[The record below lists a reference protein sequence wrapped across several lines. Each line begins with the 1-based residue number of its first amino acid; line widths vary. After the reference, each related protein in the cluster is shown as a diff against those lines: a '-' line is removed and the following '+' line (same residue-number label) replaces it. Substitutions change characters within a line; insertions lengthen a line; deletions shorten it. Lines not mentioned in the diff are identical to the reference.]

1 MEAESPAAPPTS
13 HPAAVP
19 TAKLPVGALSRP
31 PEAVAGPSAVGA
43 ITLSRLLLV
52 FTTWMLLV
60 LDPLPPTVTAPL
72 QVLVLLSY
80 VLFAALLVAFEW
92 RGVGNP
98 KVQDWIELIFGW
110 LVCALTGGLDSVLF
124 WLLLLPVVARSVRM
138 GFVPAFRLAL
148 VAFAGFLAIGAT
160 IAPLPLDELPAFG
173 YVRPTLLLALAYV
186 IARIG
191 GEQRLGRRQLSLL
204 ATLNLAGNPRLGVER
219 TLRTAATH
227 IRDCFEMRDCVLV
240 MRDADGAYLMVWA
253 TADDC
258 RSDRLDAA
266 SVEPLLAALGDQPLQ
281 HPRRF
286 RRRGRP
292 SPLAIER
299 VEDLLGA
306 RCWMSAPFGS
316 GEPPQGRLFLLDD
329 RRPGMDRGSLGF
341 VRDVAVQLTQSID
354 KVVVVD
360 ELSMLAAD
368 RERRRFAV
376 DLHDRAIQPYLG
388 IQLGLAAAMRRPG
401 CPPEVVRDLESLL
414 AHSEHGVMELRAILA
429 GHRSLPADLDSFRRA
444 LEGLAERLKH
454 LFSMQVTLALPDQ
467 LPGPARL
474 ATELVGLI
482 HEALSNIVRH
492 TPARAA
498 AVQMSLDVLRVT
510 IDIDNPRHDAT
521 WVPFYPRSIAE
532 RAYALGGRV
541 DILDVPATTDA
552 GPLTR
557 VRIRIPL

>member
-1 MEAESPAAPPTS
+1 MAPEP
-13 HPAAVP
+13 AVP
-19 TAKLPVGALSRP
+19 DSAVPSSEARPVLPAGALTRI
-31 PEAVAGPSAVGA
+31 PEAPSGPSAVGA

-52 FTTWMLLV
+52 FSTWMLLV

-72 QVLVLLSY
+72 QVLALLSY

-124 WLLLLPVVARSVRM
+124 WLLLLPVVARSVRD
-138 GFVPAFRLAL
+138 GFVRAFRLAL
-148 VAFAGFLAIGAT
+148 VAVFGFLAVGALL
-160 IAPLPLDELPAFG
+160 AAEPLDELPFFS
-173 YVRPTLLLALAYV
+173 YIRSTLLLALAYV

-240 MRDADGAYLMVWA
+240 MRDADGDYLMIWA

-258 RSDRLDAA
+258 RGDRLEAT
-266 SVEPLLAALGDQPLQ
+266 SLEPLLAALGHEPLQ
-281 HPRRF
+281 HPRWL
-286 RRRGRP
+286 RRQGRP
-292 SPLAIER
+292 SKLAVER

-316 GEPPQGRLFLLDD
+316 GDPPQGRMFLLDD
-329 RRPGMDRGSLGF
+329 ERPGMDRGSLDF

-401 CPPEVVRDLESLL
+401 CPPEIVRDLESLL

-444 LEGLAERLKH
+444 LEGLAERLRH
-454 LFSMQVTLALPDQ
+454 LFSMQVTLALPDE

-492 TPARAA
+492 TPARQA
-498 AVQMSLDVLRVT
+498 AVNMTLDVLRVT

-541 DILDVPATTDA
+541 DILDVPATADA
-552 GPLTR
+552 GPTTR